1 MPLKARQSPGFDES
15 EIQILVLLPGP
26 GQLLTELCTNG
37 PGAAEILSYLL
48 SPTQGAT
55 SKIDQKVKIRPDLHF
70 TFPWSS
76 QSNSPRVSITPQKGF

>member
-1 MPLKARQSPGFDES
+1 MQFAILSACVVSEGRNINIYKYSFKKSMPLKARESPGYDER

-48 SPTQGAT
+48 SPHTGGHQ
-55 SKIDQKVKIRPDLHF
+55 
-70 TFPWSS
+70 
-76 QSNSPRVSITPQKGF
+76 

>member
-1 MPLKARQSPGFDES
+1 MQFAILSACVVSEGRNINIYKYLFKKSMPLKARESPGFDES

-48 SPTQGAT
+48 SPHTGGLQ
-55 SKIDQKVKIRPDLHF
+55 
-70 TFPWSS
+70 
-76 QSNSPRVSITPQKGF
+76 